1 MDQDIDFIA
10 SDILNKKGG
19 QAQFGLIKNF
29 QVNGDVVLVTIRS
42 GIESLAKLIDPLFK
56 SNEYG
61 SQCSFWIYETEWL

>member
-61 SQCSFWIYETEWL
+61 S